1 MKLVHKKIIN
11 TDDRCIQDAFAHAIV
26 FLLYFFR
33 YGEKQRGNSSNEL
46 TPIQLLSAT
55 AYQMK
60 KPYQQLLIVLTV
72 YIGMEQAFIG
82 AEFTQAYVSCAL
94 GIPQLGY
101 VMICFGVV
109 NALCSLLFGS
119 AMKYIGRQVII
130 VFGTAVHTG
139 LLSWLLIWR
148 PRPTEPLLF
157 FIASGLWG
165 VGDAVFQT
173 QINGKS
179 LFFLL
184 IL

>member
-1 MKLVHKKIIN
+1 MAENLTIKTVKLHFGCYG
-11 TDDRCIQDAFAHAIV
+11 THAIHHLH
-26 FLLYFFR
+26 FTYFKYLLPPSR
-33 YGEKQRGNSSNEL
+33 YGEKQRGNSSSEL

-60 KPYQQLLIVLTV
+60 KPYQQLLIILTV

-109 NALCSLLFGS
+109 NAICSIIFGS
-119 AMKYIGRQVII
+119 AMKYIGRQCII
-130 VFGTAVHTG
+130 ALGAVVHTG

-148 PRPTEPLLF
+148 PTPAQPHLF
-157 FIASGLWG
+157 FVAAGLWG

-173 QINGKS
+173 QINGE
-179 LFFLL
+179 
-184 IL
+184 

>member
-1 MKLVHKKIIN
+1 
-11 TDDRCIQDAFAHAIV
+11 
-26 FLLYFFR
+26 
-33 YGEKQRGNSSNEL
+33 
-46 TPIQLLSAT
+46 
-55 AYQMK
+55 MK
-60 KPYQQLLIVLTV
+60 KPYQQLLIILTV

-130 VFGTAVHTG
+130 VFGAAVHTG

-148 PRPTEPLLF
+148 PRPSEPILF

-173 QINGKS
+173 QINGK
-179 LFFLL
+179 FFISVSFYPRFFVKQISEDGLWQKV
-184 IL
+184 